1 MPELTFGEK
10 LLIARKQ
17 LDLYQYEMAERLGVH
32 PNSLTKYER
41 GEGKPHAAVVR
52 MFDLLC
58 EQQGIRF
65 DDYTSG
71 SAAADKGAAMKI
83 VLAEKV
89 SPATLA
95 VFAGEPGWEVKTH
108 DQLPDGL
115 PAALADADAL
125 VVRSAVQVD
134 DALLE
139 HAPKLR
145 VIGRAGVGVD
155 NIDAEAATRR
165 GIVVMNTPGANAVAV
180 AELTIGLM
188 IALARKVPA
197 ANATM
202 HAGKWE
208 KKNLQGTELRA
219 KTLGILGLGR
229 VGLEV
234 ARRARSF
241 GMEIM
246 GTDPFVSPAL
256 ARENGISLVPIE
268 ELFAKSDYITLHVGL
283 TPQTT
288 GIINAK
294 TIATMKKGVRIVN
307 CARGELVC
315 DADLAAAL
323 KSGQV
328 AGAALDVFSVE
339 PPKDSPYLGL
349 DNVILSPHVAGST
362 AEAQEAVGI
371 QIAHQVCE
379 YLKLG
384 VVQNAVNVPSLSREE
399 YVQLAPYI
407 DLAGRLGSFLAQAGK
422 GGGKSGIDA
431 IHIVYGGTLTEAK
444 TELVRNAAIAGLLQG
459 SENVNR
465 INAAA
470 VAAERGIRVHEQKE
484 ESHRGGAATVLTLVL
499 HTAQGDSRASA
510 TVIHGEQPRL
520 LAFDGIDVEA
530 PLEGTLVVCRNLD
543 VPGVIGRIGT
553 ILGEQGVNIANFALG
568 RERLGAATPGKPV
581 KALAVVQ
588 VDEPVA
594 ESALEALKV
603 IEALLEARL
612 VKLSDGK

>member
-1 MPELTFGEK
+1 MAELSFGEK

-17 LDLYQYEMAERLGVH
+17 LDLYQYQMAEKLGVH
-32 PNSLTKYER
+32 PNSITKYER

-52 MFDLLC
+52 MFELLC
-58 EQQGIRF
+58 EQQGVRF
-65 DDYTSG
+65 DEYAAA
-71 SAAADKGAAMKI
+71 SAGADKGDTMKI

-95 VFAGEPGWEVKTH
+95 VFAAEPGWEVLTH
-108 DQLPDGL
+108 DKLPDGL

-134 DALLE
+134 DALME
-139 HAPKLR
+139 KAPKLR

-180 AELTIGLM
+180 AELTIALM
-188 IALARKVPA
+188 LALARKLPT

-208 KKNLQGTELRA
+208 KKSLQGAELRS

-229 VGLEV
+229 IGLEV
-234 ARRARSF
+234 AKRARGF
-241 GMEIM
+241 GLEIV
-246 GTDPFVSPAL
+246 GSDPFVSAAV
-256 ARENGISLVPIE
+256 ARENGIVLLPMD
-268 ELFAKSDYITLHVGL
+268 ELFAKADYLTLHVGL
-283 TPQTT
+283 TPQTQ
-288 GIINAK
+288 GVINAK
-294 TIATMKKGVRIVN
+294 TLAAMKKGVRIIN
-307 CARGELVC
+307 CARGELVD
-315 DADLAAAL
+315 DAALVAAL

-328 AGAALDVFSVE
+328 AGAALDVFAQE
-339 PPKDSPYLGL
+339 PLKDSPYFEL
-349 DNVILSPHVAGST
+349 DNVILTPHIAGST

-371 QIAHQVCE
+371 QIAMQVRE

-384 VVQNAVNVPSLSREE
+384 VVQNAVNLPSLSHEE

-407 DLAGRLGSFLAQAGK
+407 DLAGRLGSFLGQTGK
-422 GGGKSGIDA
+422 GGIEA
-431 IHIVYGGTLTEAK
+431 IHLIYGGALVDAK
-444 TELVRNAAIAGLLQG
+444 TDLVRNAAIEGLLQG

-470 VAAERGIRVHEQKE
+470 VAQERGIRVHEDKR
-484 ESHRGGAATVLTLVL
+484 ESHRGGAATLLAIEL
-499 HTAQGDSRASA
+499 HTAKGASHATA
-510 TVIHGEQPRL
+510 TVIHDEQPRL
-520 LAFDGIDVEA
+520 LEFDGIDIEA
-530 PLEGTLVVCRNLD
+530 PLEGNLLVCRNLD

-568 RERLGAATPGKPV
+568 RERAGAKPV

-588 VDEPVA
+588 VDAPV
-594 ESALEALKV
+594 SDKVLEALYT
-603 IEALLEARL
+603 IEALLE
-612 VKLSDGK
+612 VKLVTL

>member
-1 MPELTFGEK
+1 MPELSFGEK

-32 PNSLTKYER
+32 PNSIWKYER
-41 GEGKPHAAVVR
+41 DEGKPHAAVVR
-52 MFDLLC
+52 MFDLFC
-58 EQQGIRF
+58 EKHNIRF
-65 DDYTSG
+65 DEYQ
-71 SAAADKGAAMKI
+71 SASKVKGDAMKI

-95 VFAGEPGWEVKTH
+95 VFAAEPGWEVLTH

-125 VVRSAVQVD
+125 VVRSAVQAD
-134 DALLE
+134 DALMAS
-139 HAPKLR
+139 APKLR

-188 IALARKVPA
+188 LALARKLPA
-197 ANATM
+197 ANSTM

-208 KKNLQGTELRA
+208 KKSLQGMELRG

-229 VGLEV
+229 IGLEV
-234 ARRARSF
+234 AKRARGF
-241 GMEIM
+241 GMEII
-246 GTDPFVSPAL
+246 GSDPFVSAAV
-256 ARENGISLVPIE
+256 ARENGIKLLTLD
-268 ELFAKSDYITLHVGL
+268 ELIAGSNYLTLHVGL

-288 GIINAK
+288 GVINAK
-294 TIATMKKGVRIVN
+294 TLAAMKKGVRIIN
-307 CARGELVC
+307 CARGELID
-315 DADLAAAL
+315 DAALVEAL

-328 AGAALDVFSVE
+328 GGAALDVFASE
-339 PPKDSPYLGL
+339 PAKETPYHGM
-349 DNVILSPHVAGST
+349 DNVILTPHIAGST
-362 AEAQEAVGI
+362 GEAQEAVGI
-371 QIAHQVCE
+371 QIAMQVRD

-384 VVQNAVNVPSLSREE
+384 VVQNAVNLPSLTHEE
-399 YVQLAPYI
+399 YVVLAPYI
-407 DLAGRLGSFLAQAGK
+407 DLAGRLGSFMAQAGK
-422 GGGKSGIDA
+422 DGIEA
-431 IHIVYGGTLTEAK
+431 IDLVYGGELAEAK
-444 TELVRNAAIAGLLQG
+444 TELVRNAAISGLLQG

-470 VAAERGIRVHEQKE
+470 VAQERGIRVHEEKE
-484 ESHRGGAATVLTLVL
+484 ESHRGGAATVLAIEL
-499 HTAQGDSRASA
+499 HGAAGSTHASA

-520 LAFDGIDVEA
+520 LEFDGIDIET
-530 PLEGTLVVCRNLD
+530 PLEGNLLVCRNLD
-543 VPGVIGRIGT
+543 VRGVIGKIGT

-568 RERLGAATPGKPV
+568 RERAGSTPR

-588 VDEPVA
+588 VDAPV
-594 ESALEALKV
+594 SVKVLEALGS
-603 IEALLEARL
+603 IEALLEAKPVTLPEGRL
-612 VKLSDGK
+612 